1 LGVNSSF
8 NVYSGNSMTPSTLL
22 TKPSTDHSRRSID
35 LEDEACQFGRAAIHG
50 PDAAESTATEAPED
64 TKAEPRSDGKDA
76 GENGIDWPT
85 LIWIAGM
92 HLAALA
98 APFYF
103 TWSGLAICLSLCWV
117 MVQDRAISQL

>member
-1 LGVNSSF
+1 MQL
-8 NVYSGNSMTPSTLL
+8 
-22 TKPSTDHSRRSID
+22 
-35 LEDEACQFGRAAIHG
+35 
-50 PDAAESTATEAPED
+50 ESTATEAPEE

-76 GENGIDWPT
+76 GKNGIDWPT

-103 TWSGLAICLSLCWV
+103 YLVWSRYLSCSVLGDWMPRGDSWVSSVYSPTEVLLRRRPSDGSLHLWVVFLVRVPPLCG
-117 MVQDRAISQL
+117 